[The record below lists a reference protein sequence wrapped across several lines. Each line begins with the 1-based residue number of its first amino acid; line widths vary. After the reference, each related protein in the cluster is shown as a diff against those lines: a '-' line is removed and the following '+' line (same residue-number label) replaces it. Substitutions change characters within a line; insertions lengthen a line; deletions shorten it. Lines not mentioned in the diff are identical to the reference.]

1 MNNLSNLFK
10 MYGNQPQF
18 LLNPYQQITCWSVC
32 RCFDWQIG
40 EQMLNLLLQLKE
52 VALRMDGI
60 NKQRLGVSFDNWNPY
75 NVWMDIVVS
84 TYLNRYIDQ
93 LREGVSLKKQFPNEF
108 FSFWLDFYTLTRLMD
123 EYRMVFTIGE
133 AFPTKQDAHDFGKI
147 SREIAKLDSFL
158 KGGEQGKSIGHGLSN
173 VIDGKERERDVKEYA
188 TSIHYLQ
195 EPDIYPTYLVYPKA
209 FKYEQE
215 IKQSGLYLPDSPLK
229 SIKVFDVRASE
240 FNGTHIEYLDDPA
253 TTKLIRRAEGP
264 IEYGLYDWYS
274 EFYRDPFGDDSI
286 ADPGIGGVD
295 WIETDWYYVKE
306 IPPNTEGIPNN
317 PLRLEHLRYPLA
329 EGQKYITLEELK
341 QRDGYAYQNPNA
353 MVNEYFQVVHRY
365 EKFYSNY
372 LMTHGVDGDSLRY
385 S

>member
-60 NKQRLGVSFDNWNPY
+60 NKQRLRVSFDNWNPY